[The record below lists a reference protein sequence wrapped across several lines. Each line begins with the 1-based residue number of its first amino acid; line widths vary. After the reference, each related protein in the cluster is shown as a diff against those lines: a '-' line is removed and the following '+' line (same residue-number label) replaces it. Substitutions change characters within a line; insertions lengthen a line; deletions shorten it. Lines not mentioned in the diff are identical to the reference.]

1 MSIPLPI
8 DPKKMALIVIDMWD
22 KHWCDGATDRIGVL
36 APKVNDLVNSARD
49 CGVLI
54 IHAPSDCIDFYKD
67 SLARKRF
74 LQEAPPQLP
83 KNQSPPVKVVLTF
96 PQENGKPKIP
106 IDDSDGGCDTGQTYR
121 GSQDHVWHRQHNK
134 IQIVQ
139 EADFICDGGE
149 GQRVFLLLA
158 KRGIRT
164 PLYAGVHLNMCVLYT
179 RRTSM
184 IWMRQWGMNCVL
196 IRDLT
201 DSAYNPKRPP
211 FVSHEQGTE
220 KVIKFI
226 QQYGFATTILSG
238 ELKSALQ
245 HKFN

>member
-1 MSIPLPI
+1 MSITLPT
-8 DPKKMALIVIDMWD
+8 DPKKIALIVIDMWD
-22 KHWCDGATDRIGVL
+22 KHWCNGAMDRTKVL

-54 IHAPSDCIDFYKD
+54 IHAPSGCMDFYED
-67 SLARKRF
+67 SPARKRF

-83 KNQSPPVKVVLTF
+83 ENQSIPLKVILRF
-96 PQENGKPKIP
+96 PKENGKPKLP
-106 IDDSDGGCDTGQTYR
+106 IDDSDGGCDTGQAYR
-121 GSQDHVWHRQHNK
+121 GSQDDVWHRQHDK

-139 EADFICDGGE
+139 EADFICDDGE
-149 GQRVFLLLA
+149 GQRVFRLLA
-158 KRGIRT
+158 KRGIT
-164 PLYAGVHLNMCVLYT
+164 TLLYAGVHVNMCVLHT
-179 RRTSM
+179 RMTSM

-201 DSAYNPKRPP
+201 DSMYNPKRPP
-211 FVSHEQGTE
+211 FVSQEEGTE

-226 QQYGFATTILSG
+226 EQYGFATTILSG
-238 ELKSALQ
+238 ELKSALE